1 MGSKIRQI
9 AYFFALR
16 KVSTL
21 TITKNANIMKK
32 SLLLLAMFFVS
43 YFTGYSQTL
52 YGTTSTSGLY
62 GGGTI
67 YKYDVATATKADV
80 FDFPIVN
87 DRETPYQAALC
98 ELNGK
103 FYGTSSTPS
112 GRYRTENYIRGQGLI
127 FEYDPT
133 TNVHTVLYQFGDATT
148 GDAGINGGQP
158 IGSMIPLNGKLY
170 GVTASGGTTDPGI
183 PTGIGVLFEFD
194 PSTNTYTKL
203 KNIDLS
209 FGVANSP
216 LILASDGNFYGIT
229 KGNGYISNPYGGV
242 FRYNLATNTSSMVAF
257 FPTGTTNFLQNC
269 YSIRQ
274 AANGKIYGIAE
285 GKVGAATN
293 NVIFECDIVANTITQ
308 KASFGSTT
316 LLQQINSVL
325 YDGKNGSF
333 YGSRYGS
340 GGSIFEYNI
349 AADAVT
355 TKYTFNATSGT
366 PYLGVGINP
375 TTGKFYGHTVSSTAN
390 PYGEIFEYNYI
401 TNTYGVPIT
410 YNSSGYAYGFGDIF
424 FATNGKAYSY
434 CIYKPGFVA
443 GTTLQE
449 LDFTANTS
457 TYKMEYNLTAFGI
470 APKGNLLKGSD
481 GKLYGTTTQ
490 GGAKDLGC
498 FFSFDPAT
506 NTMVNLQN
514 FTDTN
519 GRDPNA
525 DLVEVGG
532 KIYGTTNTGGG
543 SNVSGTLFEY
553 TIATNAFIVKK
564 TFNSIG
570 AVGFHPVNGLI
581 VGQNGKLYGQ
591 AAGIF
596 EYDIATNTLNS
607 VFTFA
612 ITTNP
617 FRGGFVEGASGIFYG
632 YYGRYLYKVDIN
644 TNTQTTL
651 ADFYT
656 MAGGDGSG
664 RPLVYN
670 NAVYCLLDGVSCV
683 GVVKHDIATTTNT
696 FNACNATTT
705 GPGLYGG
712 IIKASNNKLYF
723 NSNTKAVN
731 SVFQHRVAR
740 VYELN
745 ATTLAMTPLCTI
757 EASMGQYPEGLLTEA
772 SAIPLTIKG
781 NDFTNNFKIYPNP
794 SNGVFNIQIDENG
807 IGSKA
812 TIYNLLG
819 QKIKDITLKSTT
831 TSEFLNKGIYLL
843 EIENGGNK
851 STKKLIVN

>member
-1 MGSKIRQI
+1 
-9 AYFFALR
+9 
-16 KVSTL
+16 
-21 TITKNANIMKK
+21 MKK
-32 SLLLLAMFFVS
+32 ALLLLAMFFGT

-67 YKYDVATATKADV
+67 YKYDVATATKADA

-112 GRYRTENYIRGQGLI
+112 GRYRTENYNRGQGLI

-158 IGSMIPLNGKLY
+158 LGSMIPLNGKLY
-170 GVTASGGTTDPGI
+170 GVTSSGGTTDPGI
-183 PTGIGVLFEFD
+183 PTGIGVLFEFN

-203 KNIDLS
+203 KDISLS

-229 KGNGYISNPYGGV
+229 RGNGYISNPYGGV
-242 FRYNLATNTSSMVAF
+242 YRYNLATNTLSMVAF

-269 YSIRQ
+269 FSIRQ

-316 LLQQINSVL
+316 LLQQVNSVL
-325 YDGKNGSF
+325 FDGKNGSF

-340 GGSIFEYNI
+340 GGTIFEYNI

-375 TTGKFYGHTVSSTAN
+375 TNGKFYGHTISSTAN
-390 PYGEIFEYNYI
+390 PYGEIFEYNYL
-401 TNTYGVPIT
+401 TNTYGVSIT

-424 FATNGKAYSY
+424 FANSGKAYSY
-434 CIYKPGFVA
+434 STYKPGFVL

-457 TYKMEYNLTAFGI
+457 TYKMEYNLTAFGTN
-470 APKGNLLKGSD
+470 PKGNLLKGSD

-490 GGAKDLGC
+490 GGTKNKGC

-514 FTDTN
+514 FADNIGTN
-519 GRDPNA
+519 PNA
-525 DLVEVGG
+525 DMVEVGG
-532 KIYGTTNTGGG
+532 KIYGTTREGGA
-543 SNVSGTLFEY
+543 NAIGTLFEY
-553 TIATNAFIVKK
+553 TIATNTYVVKK
-564 TFNSIG
+564 VLTNYPATTYGYYPI
-570 AVGFHPVNGLI
+570 NGLI
-581 VGQNGKLYGQ
+581 MGQNGKLYGQ
-591 AAGIF
+591 MDGGVMPANKGIF
-596 EYDIATNTLNS
+596 EYDIASNTFSLA
-607 VFTFA
+607 FA
-612 ITTNP
+612 FANASSA
-617 FRGGFVEGASGIFYG
+617 FRGSFVEGASGVFYG
-632 YYGRYLYKVDIN
+632 YYTRYLYKVDIN
-644 TNTQTTL
+644 TNTQSTL

-664 RPLVYN
+664 RPLVAN

-683 GVVKHDIATTTNT
+683 GVVKHDIATATNT

-712 IIKASNNKLYF
+712 IIKASDGKLYF

-772 SAIPLTIKG
+772 SAIPLSIKG
-781 NDFTNNFKIYPNP
+781 NDFTSNFKVYPNP
-794 SNGVFNIQIDENG
+794 SNGIFNIQIDENS

-812 TIYNLLG
+812 SIYNLLG
-819 QKIKDITLKSTT
+819 QKIKDFTLKTT
-831 TSEFLNKGIYLL
+831 TTTEFLNKGIYLL
-843 EIENGGNK
+843 DIEQNGSK
-851 STKKLIVN
+851 TTKKLIIN